1 LMLPPLLVTKTSV
14 PRLRSGLVKRPGL
27 IKRLKAG
34 LDYPLTLVSAPAGY
48 GKTTLLAELATSVP
62 TAWLSLDEEDND
74 SVRFWTHFIAALQ
87 TKIPRLEG
95 LQNSLMSFA
104 LPMVRTL
111 QIDLLNELSRDV
123 PPGQRY
129 LLILD
134 DYHLIEEKAI
144 HKDLTFLLEHLPE
157 QVRLIISTRSDPPL
171 PLVRMRSRGQL
182 REFRAK
188 ELRFSIKE
196 IETIFNGIMGLGLSR
211 ENIAALEARTEGWIA
226 SLQMAALSMQKH
238 GDIPAFIKAFT
249 GTHRYLLDYLTEEV
263 LNQQTESARSFLMET
278 SILHQLSGPLCDAL
292 TGRRDGKEMLRKLE
306 AANMFL
312 VPLDDERRW
321 YRYHRLF
328 ASLLYGNL
336 RERHPERINEINGR
350 AAGWLSQNGFE
361 EEAISYALAAGDYE
375 LTARLMQRT
384 FQEHTY
390 RYELYTIIN
399 RLARLPVEIIEKYPR
414 LGLYYA
420 FIYSFTGKIDEA
432 ETWLKRVEGRASSRG
447 DMADIAVTRAN
458 IAMARSDDAAAVE
471 ILRARFEEKDEPSA
485 DDTSLD
491 VNANL
496 NSKLVAG
503 FILSHVYRARGNLH
517 LAIET
522 GLRLL
527 DTFNSVPPEAPQ
539 RVFLVW
545 PHIALAEFLYEQNQ
559 LDGAMRHATAA
570 EEIAAEFRHKP
581 LQAWALA
588 ILDLV
593 RQAGGKQ
600 PGERDS
606 QVLEEAARED
616 EREDDGEIVCYT
628 SNTLA
633 LMVRA
638 RYARGDLRSIIRCVR
653 NFERI
658 ANPGRFPQVISVDFN
673 DSFDV
678 AVAYAYLAEGK
689 LAEAGIKL
697 KDLREIDE
705 KAGRHGNLIEILLL
719 QALVAQAGG
728 DAETAVDLIGRAV
741 AIAEPNGYI
750 RIFLDMGPS
759 MMKLLKLAVKR
770 GLSPVFISRLLAEFE
785 KARPERAAPVEP
797 LTPRELEILKLLA
810 GGLSN
815 REIARKLV
823 VSPGTVKTH
832 THHIY
837 AKLGVGTRTRAV
849 RSAADLDLL

>member
-14 PRLRSGLVKRPGL
+14 PRLRSGLVKRPDL
-27 IKRLKAG
+27 IKRFAMG

-48 GKTTLLAELATSVP
+48 GKTTLLAELATHLP
-62 TAWLSLDEEDND
+62 AAWLSLDEEDND
-74 SVRFWTHFIAALQ
+74 TVRFWTHIIAALQ
-87 TKIPRLEG
+87 KIVPRLEG
-95 LQNSLMSFA
+95 LQSSLMSFE
-104 LPMVRTL
+104 LPMVRP
-111 QIDLLNELSRDV
+111 LLSELVNELSKDDLQGR
-123 PPGQRY
+123 PFY
-129 LLILD
+129 LILD

-144 HKDLTFLLEHLPE
+144 HKDLAFLLEHLPE

-171 PLVRMRSRGQL
+171 PLAKIRSRGML
-182 REFRAK
+182 REFRTQ
-188 ELRFSIKE
+188 ELRFSVKE
-196 IETIFNGIMGLGLSR
+196 IETIFNGVMGLGLSR
-211 ENIAALEARTEGWIA
+211 EHIAALEARTEGWIA

-238 GDIPAFIKAFT
+238 CDIPAFIRAFT
-249 GTHRYLLDYLTEEV
+249 GTNRYILDYLTEEV
-263 LNQQTESARSFLMET
+263 LNQQTESDRSFLMET
-278 SILHQLSGPLCDAL
+278 SILHQMSGPLCDAV
-292 TGRRDGKEMLRKLE
+292 TGRYDGQEMLRKLE
-306 AANMFL
+306 TANMFL
-312 VPLDDERRW
+312 VSLDNERQW

-328 ASLLYGNL
+328 ASLLFGNL
-336 RERHPERINEINGR
+336 RERRPERINELNIR
-350 AAGWLSQNGFE
+350 AARWLSQNGFE
-361 EEAISYALAAGDYE
+361 EEAVSHALAAGDHE
-375 LTARLMQRT
+375 LAARLMQQT
-384 FQEHTY
+384 FQGYTY
-390 RYELYTIIN
+390 RYELYTILK
-399 RLARLPVEIIEKYPR
+399 RLAKLPVEIIEKYPR

-432 ETWLKRVEGRASSRG
+432 ENWLKRVEGKASSRG
-447 DMADIAVTRAN
+447 DMADIAVIRAN
-458 IAMARSDDAAAVE
+458 IAMARRDDAAAVE
-471 ILRARFEEKDEPSA
+471 ILRTRFEEKDEPSVT
-485 DDTSLD
+485 DTSLD

-503 FILSHVYRARGNLH
+503 FILSHMYKAKGNLY

-522 GLRLL
+522 GLKLL
-527 DTFNSVPPEAPQ
+527 EVFKGIPPEAPQ
-539 RVFLVW
+539 RVFLAW

-559 LDGAMRHATAA
+559 LDGALRHATAA
-570 EEIAAEFRHKP
+570 EETAGRFRHKP
-581 LQAWALA
+581 LQAWALV

-606 QVLEEAARED
+606 RVLEEAARED
-616 EREDDGEIVCYT
+616 EREDEGEIVCYT

-673 DSFDV
+673 DSYDV
-678 AVAYAYLAEGK
+678 AVAYSYLAQGK
-689 LAEAGIKL
+689 LAEAGEKL

-719 QALVAQAGG
+719 QALAAQAGG

-759 MMKLLKLAVKR
+759 MMNLLKEAARR
-770 GLSPVFISRLLAEFE
+770 GVSLHYVRRLLAEFE
-785 KARPERAAPVEP
+785 KARPERAAPIEP

-823 VSPGTVKTH
+823 VSPGTVKSH

-837 AKLGVGTRTRAV
+837 AKLGVGTRTRAI